1 MKRKYL
7 QVEALTLSY
16 LEQNPTAP
24 STIVFIHGNSG
35 SAQSWRKQ
43 YASPLLQEFR
53 HIILELPGHG
63 SSTLCEPASCSV
75 TGLARICGKALE
87 LLHDDKPFIL
97 AGISLATNIIAE
109 MLAFQPVPKGLVL
122 AGPCIVGKE
131 YPLQSQI
138 KNETHVH
145 VVFQDE
151 PDAAHLL
158 AYVRETSVST
168 DPEDLEWFIKDF
180 KAVQSPLRSML
191 AQSIA
196 EGKFS
201 DEVTLISESGLPVL
215 LIFGEDEKIIETSYL
230 DTSPIN
236 LWEDQIFKISGA
248 SHLVNIDQPMAFNQL
263 LARYGQ
269 DILHHQEQIVT
280 MIN

>member
-16 LEQNPTAP
+16 LEHNPTAP

-43 YASPLLQEFR
+43 YTSPLLQGFR
-53 HIILELPGHG
+53 QIILELPGHG

-75 TGLARICGKALE
+75 TGLARICCKALE

-109 MLAFQPVPKGLVL
+109 MLAFQPIPNGLVL
-122 AGPCIVGKE
+122 AGPCMVGKE
-131 YPLQSQI
+131 YPLQSLVKQG
-138 KNETHVH
+138 THVH

-158 AYVRETSVST
+158 AYARETSAST
-168 DPEDLEWFIKDF
+168 HPEDLELFMKDY
-180 KAVQSPLRSML
+180 KAVQSPFRSLL
-191 AQSIA
+191 AQSIS
-196 EGKFS
+196 EGKFR
-201 DEVTLISESGLPVL
+201 DEVALISESGLPVL
-215 LIFGEDEKIIETSYL
+215 LIFGENEKIIETGYL
-230 DTSPIN
+230 DAAPIN
-236 LWEDQIFKISGA
+236 LWGDQIFKIDGA

-263 LARYGQ
+263 LARYCQ
-269 DILHHQEQIVT
+269 NILHHQEQIVG
-280 MIN
+280 NG